1 MQPPQYRCKMT
12 ACDGDDFKFDDYPES
27 EMFPVVGDT
36 NSSEDGPVYNYCK
49 FYEPSLG
56 ADGKTCQFNKD
67 NVVKCPDNA
76 EYTFAPF
83 EMDSSVATE
92 NSMYCGQ
99 YIWTP
104 TVDSFF
110 MIGLLAGSF
119 IFGVL
124 SDKIGRRH
132 TLLLASLTCALG
144 NLAGAFVSNKW
155 GYAALRVLG
164 GAGGEGAFVLAFTMS
179 LEYSGVAER
188 VPGLPWVTYSTF
200 LANMISI
207 PFALGEILPTVIG
220 YFVKDWSMFQL
231 AVSIF
236 MLVTCV
242 SWFLL
247 PESPRYLISKGNVV
261 EVTKVLE
268 KAAKRNGVKL
278 SSEVMAAKK
287 EVEGE
292 EKKEEEVLEIYGLM
306 DMFRG
311 SQLKITIAF
320 FITWPVITLLYYG
333 LTLSAD
339 NIKLSDSLYVS
350 YILVAAIE
358 VPAYIALPLII
369 DVWGRK
375 PLFVCCQLFPGIFC
389 IIAALIKPG
398 TAPYAILALSAKLG
412 AAMAFNV
419 TFMFTAQLYPTSI
432 RNSAVGMCS
441 TVARLG
447 GLMAPWIGRYLTNP
461 VVFEE
466 PLWEGVPLCLFG
478 GFGVLGGVVALM
490 LPEPLGFPLPN
501 TFEDIEEIKKGGK
514 GMWKCGAESKTFS
527 KS

>member
-1 MQPPQYRCKMT
+1 
-12 ACDGDDFKFDDYPES
+12 
-27 EMFPVVGDT
+27 
-36 NSSEDGPVYNYCK
+36 
-49 FYEPSLG
+49 
-56 ADGKTCQFNKD
+56 
-67 NVVKCPDNA
+67 
-76 EYTFAPF
+76 
-83 EMDSSVATE
+83 
-92 NSMYCGQ
+92 
-99 YIWTP
+99 
-104 TVDSFF
+104 
-110 MIGLLAGSF
+110 
-119 IFGVL
+119 
-124 SDKIGRRH
+124 
-132 TLLLASLTCALG
+132 
-144 NLAGAFVSNKW
+144 
-155 GYAALRVLG
+155 
-164 GAGGEGAFVLAFTMS
+164 VLAFTMS

-207 PFALGEILPTVIG
+207 PFAMGEMLPTVIG
-220 YFVKDWSMFQL
+220 FLVTDWSMFQMV
-231 AVSIF
+231 VSLF
-236 MLVTCV
+236 MLATCF

-247 PESPRYLISKGNVV
+247 PESPRYLISQGKVA
-261 EVTKVLE
+261 EVTTVLE

-278 SSEVMAAKK
+278 SAEVMAANK
-287 EVEGE
+287 GE
-292 EKKEEEVLEIYGLM
+292 EKKEEEVLEVYGLM

-339 NIKLSDSLYVS
+339 NIKISENLYIS
-350 YILVAAIE
+350 YVAVAAIE
-358 VPAYIALPLII
+358 IPAYIALPLII

-389 IIAALIKPG
+389 IIAAFLTPG
-398 TAPYAILALSAKLG
+398 TGIYAVLALTAKLG

-441 TVARLG
+441 TVARFG

-461 VVFEE
+461 VVFED
-466 PLWEGVPLCLFG
+466 PLPELLPLCLFG
-478 GFGVLGGVVALM
+478 GFGVLGGLCALM

-501 TFEDIEEIKKGGK
+501 TFDDIEEIKKGGK
-514 GMWKCGAESKTFS
+514 GIWKCGAESKTFS